1 MTHILQGSV
10 MLGSSQPRQ
19 KMYGVGDDEKS
30 IYHQARKEAY
40 KLMSRDSFH
49 RFVRE
54 DEYQALDRDR
64 ERKRDRDLFVC
75 LSALS
80 ICLSIYIELSI
91 CRSVDPSVS
100 I

>member
-1 MTHILQGSV
+1 
-10 MLGSSQPRQ
+10 
-19 KMYGVGDDEKS
+19 
-30 IYHQARKEAY
+30 
-40 KLMSRDSFH
+40 MSRDSFH

-80 ICLSIYIELSI
+80 ICLSIYRAVDLSI
-91 CRSVDPSVS
+91 CRSIYIYLAGPGPGAGELQGEHEPCGDEPVQREARGV
-100 I
+100 